1 MMFKK
6 DNFVFKQIS
15 DEQLLTQC
23 IRNEVLLLIHRFF
36 PSQGFT
42 LVDPPILHEQNPKND
57 HEIKLP
63 IFNGR
68 YSLNSGNALYMGA
81 YASLFKHVY
90 AISPTFRDE
99 QQSVNHLLEFRMLEV
114 ETLDLSF
121 ADLPA
126 FIEKFIVFILKE
138 LITTKSVKKNEILA
152 KRIDKLL
159 ETFHPRTECYN
170 DFNIEICQQLGTD
183 AQIVRPSIY
192 DDYILRSQP
201 SNKDQRDGHDRN
213 DDVLA
218 ISKLLSEPVFITD
231 YPRSLATWTAMPK
244 NRDQAYALN
253 LILPGTYGELCEGC
267 ERTNDIDL
275 LQNKMRYAGI
285 SSLQWYLEAIGRI
298 TVPRCGF
305 GIGVDR
311 LVRWIIGLPCV
322 QDTVLFPRIKS

>member
-1 MMFKK
+1 MVPEE
-6 DNFVFKQIS
+6 NCHP
-15 DEQLLTQC
+15 L
-23 IRNEVLLLIHRFF
+23 
-36 PSQGFT
+36 
-42 LVDPPILHEQNPKND
+42 
-57 HEIKLP
+57 
-63 IFNGR
+63 NG
-68 YSLNSGNALYMGA
+68 Y
-81 YASLFKHVY
+81 
-90 AISPTFRDE
+90 
-99 QQSVNHLLEFRMLEV
+99 
-114 ETLDLSF
+114 
-121 ADLPA
+121 
-126 FIEKFIVFILKE
+126 KFIVFILKE

-170 DFNIEICQQLGTD
+170 DFNIEICQQLGT
-183 AQIVRPSIY
+183 
-192 DDYILRSQP
+192 QP